1 MNEIDITLNK
11 GLKLKF
17 IKSPFMKYYIGIG
30 TKFGGAYTKYNDNG
44 ITKDIKPGIAH
55 FLEHMLFKMEDGVD
69 QTYEFDKLNV
79 CANAYTS
86 KEETIYYV
94 SGLNHFFESLELLI
108 KMYFTPIFL
117 DDVIANERKIIIEE
131 YRNDMDDIEKKIYD
145 EEVEALFPND
155 SYKTNILGNI
165 DSINQITK
173 EDLYEIYNSF
183 YTIDNTYLVI
193 VSNYDLE
200 EIKTKINFLLDN
212 LNVISNKKDV
222 ITYQSN
228 DILTNLEI
236 KNDYYTNLLVF
247 QFKSFEYN
255 YSDPLVLEKLAII
268 LNQLFSLD
276 DGLLKTLLDN
286 DMLVDDDYDYNM
298 LSASNM
304 IALKI
309 ELRPYDTKKVKELLL
324 DYISKLDLKKIKNK
338 YINEEK
344 RKLLSTVYKTLDDP
358 RNLGDKVLSLW
369 LEGHSYLSLVNRVNE
384 LNRDSLKDL
393 VELIK
398 TTPYSILEKT
408 IK

>member
-55 FLEHMLFKMEDGVD
+55 FLEHMLFKMEDGID

-212 LNVISNKKDV
+212 LNIISSKKDV

-228 DILTNLEI
+228 EILTN
-236 KNDYYTNLLVF
+236 
-247 QFKSFEYN
+247 
-255 YSDPLVLEKLAII
+255 
-268 LNQLFSLD
+268 
-276 DGLLKTLLDN
+276 
-286 DMLVDDDYDYNM
+286 
-298 LSASNM
+298 
-304 IALKI
+304 
-309 ELRPYDTKKVKELLL
+309 
-324 DYISKLDLKKIKNK
+324 
-338 YINEEK
+338 
-344 RKLLSTVYKTLDDP
+344 
-358 RNLGDKVLSLW
+358 
-369 LEGHSYLSLVNRVNE
+369 
-384 LNRDSLKDL
+384 
-393 VELIK
+393 
-398 TTPYSILEKT
+398 
-408 IK
+408 